1 MKQLKKWMPAAILFC
16 GAMLGTSCQGFIDA
30 VVGTEDKPATTPTTP
45 TTTLPKTYN
54 LVADEYKEA
63 LLDPLLELKYA
74 LIEQDQG
81 ETFSIE
87 SPKAGEKITIHFYRP
102 DNAGDKKTP
111 AAYYCHGGGY
121 QTGNAT
127 MYGNDFREMCNRLGA
142 TVFSVEYTLTSD
154 PSYTY
159 HIELD
164 QAYAGLKYI
173 YEHGDEL
180 KVDASKIVIMGESA
194 GGGLTTRMALWNKD
208 KGSVPVKGAVLIYP
222 MLDYRTG
229 GPDDLHPDETTGE
242 FIWTKENNVKGW
254 ADLKHGQDIP
264 ADEMIYYSPAV
275 ATPEQ
280 LKGFPQTFLIVGTLD
295 LFVHEDLAFVEQL
308 KKAGVQVD
316 SFVEPGVPHS
326 YNVIL
331 NDSPQTIRFKKL
343 RDDHVKQMF
352 ES

>member
-1 MKQLKKWMPAAILFC
+1 MGNLKKWMLAAILIC
-16 GAMLGTSCQGFIDA
+16 GTTMVFTSCSSKDDDPE
-30 VVGTEDKPATTPTTP
+30 TNS
-45 TTTLPKTYN
+45 TLPKSYH
-54 LVADEYKEA
+54 LVADEYKEV
-63 LLDPLLELKYA
+63 LLVPLLELKFA
-74 LIEQDQG
+74 MIEQDQG
-81 ETFSIE
+81 ENFTIKGS
-87 SPKAGEKITIHFYRP
+87 KTGKNITIYFYRP
-102 DNAGDKKTP
+102 DNAGKNEKTP
-111 AAYYCHGGGY
+111 MVYYCHGGGY

-127 MYGNDFREMCNRLGA
+127 MYGNDFREMANRLGA

-164 QAYAGLKYI
+164 EAYDGLTYI

-180 KVDASKIVIMGESA
+180 KIDVNKIVIMGESA

-229 GPDDLHPDETTGE
+229 GPNDLHPDEMTGE
-242 FIWTKENNVKGW
+242 FVWTKEMNVKGW
-254 ADLKHGQDIP
+254 ADLKHGQEIP
-264 ADEMIYYSPAV
+264 ASEMIYYSPAV

-280 LKGFPQTFLIVGTLD
+280 LKGMPQTFLIVGTLD
-295 LFVHEDLAFVEQL
+295 LFVYEDLRFVEQL
-308 KKAGVQVD
+308 KLAGIQVD

-331 NDSPQTIRFKKL
+331 NDSPQTIRFKNL
-343 RDDHVKQMF
+343 RDKAVKQMF
-352 ES
+352 ESGSK

>member
-1 MKQLKKWMPAAILFC
+1 MNKMEKKMLAAALVC
-16 GAMLGTSCQGFIDA
+16 GTTAVLTSCKKD
-30 VVGTEDKPATTPTTP
+30 TPAPSP
-45 TTTLPKTYN
+45 ELPKTYK

-63 LLDPLLELKYA
+63 LLDPLLEVKYA

-81 ETFSIE
+81 EKFTID

-102 DNAGDKKTP
+102 DGVGDKKTP
-111 AAYYCHGGGY
+111 VVYYCHGGGY

-142 TVFSVEYTLTSD
+142 TVFSVEYTLTSS

-164 QAYAGLKYI
+164 EAYAGLMYV
-173 YEHGDEL
+173 YEHADEL
-180 KVDASKIVIMGESA
+180 NVDADKIVIMGESA

-229 GPDDLHPDETTGE
+229 SPDDLHPDETTGE
-242 FIWTKENNVKGW
+242 FIWTREMNVKGW
-254 ADLKHGQDIP
+254 ADLKHGQEIP

-275 ATPEQ
+275 AAPEQ
-280 LKGFPQTFLIVGTLD
+280 LKGFPRTFLIVGTLD
-295 LFVHEDLAFVEQL
+295 LFVHEDVAFVEQL
-308 KKAGVQVD
+308 KLSGVKVD
-316 SFVEPGVPHS
+316 SYVEKGVPHS

-331 NDSPQTIRFKKL
+331 NDSPQTIRFKNL
-343 RDDHVKQMF
+343 RDDHVRQMF
-352 ES
+352 GNDD

>member
-1 MKQLKKWMPAAILFC
+1 MIQWVKTILICSTTAVLISCSSNDDNPAS
-16 GAMLGTSCQGFIDA
+16 GP
-30 VVGTEDKPATTPTTP
+30 E
-45 TTTLPKTYN
+45 LPKTYN

-63 LLDPLLELKYA
+63 LLDPLLEVKYA
-74 LIEQDQG
+74 LIEQDKG
-81 ETFSIE
+81 ETFTID
-87 SPKAGEKITIHFYRP
+87 SPKAGKKITIHFYRP
-102 DNAGDKKTP
+102 DGAGDTKTP
-111 AAYYCHGGGY
+111 VVYYCHGGGY
-121 QTGNAT
+121 AT

-164 QAYAGLKYI
+164 EAYAGLKYI

-180 KVDASKIVIMGESA
+180 KVDADKIVIMGESA

-208 KGSVPVKGAVLIYP
+208 KGNVPVKGAVLIYP

-308 KKAGVQVD
+308 KKAGVEVD
-316 SFVEPGVPHS
+316 SFVETGVPHS
-326 YNVIL
+326 YNVIV
-331 NDSPQTIRFKKL
+331 NDSPQTIRFKDL
-343 RDDHVKQMF
+343 RDAAVKEMF
-352 ES
+352 K

>member
-30 VVGTEDKPATTPTTP
+30 VVGTEDKPTTTPTTP

-63 LLDPLLELKYA
+63 LLDPLLDLKYA

-111 AAYYCHGGGY
+111 VVYYCHGGGY

-164 QAYAGLKYI
+164 QAYAGLTYI

-180 KVDASKIVIMGESA
+180 KIDASKIVIMGESA

>member
-1 MKQLKKWMPAAILFC
+1 MFYLKLFKMKQLEKWMFAAILIC
-16 GAMLGTSCQGFIDA
+16 GTTAVLTSCSSKD
-30 VVGTEDKPATTPTTP
+30 DNPAPSTA
-45 TTTLPKTYN
+45 LPKTYN
-54 LVADEYKEA
+54 LLADEYKEP
-63 LLDPLLELKYA
+63 LLDPLLEVKYA

-81 ETFSIE
+81 ETFSIG

-102 DNAGDKKTP
+102 DNAGDAKTP
-111 AAYYCHGGGY
+111 VVYYCHGGGY

-208 KGSVPVKGAVLIYP
+208 KGIVPVKGAVLIYP

-254 ADLKHGQDIP
+254 ADLKHGQEIP

-316 SFVEPGVPHS
+316 SFVETGVPHS

-331 NDSPQTIRFKKL
+331 NDSPQTIRFKNL

-352 ES
+352 ESEL